1 MSISKPERGRLAV
14 RLNPV
19 AGAVAVAIGGV
30 VAIPVQAQD
39 GVFEDI
45 VVTATRR
52 EVGVQDIPFNITAV
66 TGDMIDSQRL
76 VNLSEVSRMVP
87 GLTLTDQGAR
97 DSDLLTVRGLNT
109 SNIDAPEIFLG
120 NSGGD
125 TVATYIGDIP
135 LYVDLRLLDIERVE
149 VLIGPQGTLYGA
161 GTLGGAIRYL
171 PKRPVLNETTVDL
184 HARGYGMS
192 QSDDAGYGADV
203 VVNFPLVEDKL
214 AFRGLVGFEKE
225 PGFVDYN
232 FVVGT
237 DQAGSVNPED
247 PSVLRQFADA
257 NDAEWLT
264 FRGSLLWEATDD
276 LTGILSYTYQKTDSG
291 GRTANSQAAFG
302 TGQYEYGRRFL
313 EPKERENQLVSLE
326 VNWDLG
332 FAELTSATGYSEY
345 SDQEQRDQTDLLLD
359 LGFGYETFPNFAAFT
374 ADNGEEET
382 ITQELR
388 LVSTGDGP
396 WNWIVGGFYSERDSD
411 QVALEFTPGY
421 PQSQAYLDNVVAF
434 GGIPPDELTTGDLE
448 YRALTVENLKQIAL
462 FGELGYQITDAWQ
475 VTVGARWFEF
485 ENDFKVSVQFPF
497 FDPEQPPFPN
507 AAPVKEDDVIFK
519 INTSVDLDGMIN
531 AMSAGTAYFTISEGY
546 RNGRSN
552 GLDDC
557 VPGTVQTVCATPDEQ
572 RVNPDTT
579 TNYELGIKSTWLDSR
594 FLVNASLFFIDW
606 KDIRVSTV
614 TENGL
619 QPIDTNGSE
628 AESKGV
634 ELASQFQINDNWS
647 IVASYAYTNA
657 ELSKEAPGV
666 IGGRF
671 GAEDGLAGDRLP
683 GTPEH
688 QGSFGINYTQS
699 LANGLI
705 VDVNYGFT
713 AQSDILTK
721 IGGKNGGETLD
732 GFTIHNL
739 SASLSGER
747 WTATVFADNLTD
759 KFAVT
764 GTRRDRDFIDTAG
777 LFTLR
782 GYFQN
787 MITPRTIGLDLRY
800 NFDF

>member
-1 MSISKPERGRLAV
+1 MKSSKRVRRRVVA

-19 AGAVAVAIGGV
+19 AGAVAVAVGGL
-30 VAIPVQAQD
+30 VAVPAQAQND
-39 GVFEDI
+39 IFEDI

-192 QSDDAGYGADV
+192 QSDDTGYGGDV
-203 VVNFPLVEDKL
+203 VVNFPLVEDRL
-214 AFRGLVGFEKE
+214 AFRGVLGYEKE

-232 FVVGT
+232 FVVGV

-247 PSVLRQFADA
+247 PTVLRQFADA

-264 FRGSLLWEATDD
+264 FRGSLLWEATDS
-276 LTGILSYTYQKTDSG
+276 LTGILSYTYQKVDSG

-345 SDQEQRDQTDLLLD
+345 EDQEQRDQTDLLLAFE
-359 LGFGYETFPNFAAFT
+359 FGYEEFPNFAAYT
-374 ADNGEEET
+374 ADEGEEET

-396 WNWIVGGFYSERDSD
+396 WNWIVGGFFSERDSN

-421 PQSQAYLDNVVAF
+421 PDSDQY
-434 GGIPPDELTTGDLE
+434 GGAIPPDQLTEGDLE

-462 FGELGYQITDAWQ
+462 FSELGYQITDSWQ
-475 VTVGARWFEF
+475 VTIGARWFEF
-485 ENDFKVSVQFPF
+485 ENDFKNSTQLLF
-497 FDPEQPPFPN
+497 FDPEQPPFPD

-519 INTSVDLDGMIN
+519 FNTSVDLDAMIGG
-531 AMSAGTAYFTISEGY
+531 MSAGTAYFTISEGY

-557 VPGTVQTVCATPDEQ
+557 SPSVVQNVCALPNEQ
-572 RVNPDTT
+572 RVDPDTT
-579 TNYELGIKSTWLDSR
+579 TNYELGIKSTWLDNSVV
-594 FLVNASLFFIDW
+594 FNASLFFIDW
-606 KDIRVSTV
+606 KNIRVSTV

-619 QPIDTNGSE
+619 APIDTNGSE
-628 AESKGV
+628 AESKGI
-634 ELASQFQINDNWS
+634 ELASQWQINDSWS

-671 GAEDGLAGDRLP
+671 GAEDGLPGDRLP

-688 QGSFGINYTQS
+688 QGAFGINYTQS

-705 VDVNYGFT
+705 VDVNYGLT

-721 IGGKNGGETLD
+721 IGGKNGGETLG

-747 WTATVFADNLTD
+747 WTATIFADNLTD

-764 GTRRDRDFIDTAG
+764 GTRRDRDFIGTAG

-787 MITPRTIGLDLRY
+787 MITPRTVGLDLRY